1 LKWGRTGDG
10 AAAYLKQLRAIVR
23 SPGFRRQFGR
33 LEGERLQLVPP
44 FTCRLLRTGLR
55 GLNKAESIV
64 STHHRGGTK
73 SRANENCAADRVDYD
88 AGVAA

>member
-1 LKWGRTGDG
+1 MGHGPATGPPPTT
-10 AAAYLKQLRAIVR
+10 KQLRAIVE

-33 LEGERLQLVPP
+33 LEGERLQLVAP

-73 SRANENCAADRVDYD
+73 SRLMNTA
-88 AGVAA
+88 